1 MKHIPA
7 PLTEAMN
14 VLEQGGKEG
23 WLVGGCVRDSLM
35 GKIPHDWDV
44 TTSASPMEMISLF
57 SGYRLIETGL
67 KHGTVTVVISGEQ
80 IEITTFRIDGE
91 YRDNRRP
98 SSVSFTSDISEDLS
112 RRDFTV
118 NAMAYSP
125 TRGLCDL
132 FGGREDLEKKLIRC
146 VGDPDKRFGEDGLRI
161 LRALRFASV
170 LDFSI
175 HKDTAESVH
184 RNRELL
190 LNISAERIFSEFTKL
205 LCGPGAAR
213 ILREY
218 PDVIGVFIPEVLPC
232 VGFDQH
238 TPWHNRDVW
247 EHTVTALESVPSD
260 PIMRLSMF
268 FHDLGKP
275 ESQTMDGSVAHY
287 RGHPEKSAKI
297 ADTALDRLRSDNFT
311 RKTVRTVVSAHE
323 TVVKM
328 KADKKEVKKMLRRF
342 GVEISKMLILSA
354 KADYAAKVH
363 VPGQAENFRAIE
375 ELMAEILARGE
386 CFDLSGLAAD
396 GKTLIASGIP
406 RGKELGNIL
415 DTLLTE
421 VIEETL
427 ENERDALISRALEI
441 SAANIPAKN

>member
-14 VLEQGGKEG
+14 VLEHGGFEG

-57 SGYRLIETGL
+57 SDYKLIETGL

-125 TRGLCDL
+125 LRGLCDL
-132 FGGREDLEKKLIRC
+132 FGGQEDLEAKLIRC
-146 VGDPDKRFGEDGLRI
+146 VGEPDKRFGEDGLRI
-161 LRALRFASV
+161 LRALRFASA

-175 HKDTAESVH
+175 HEDTAESVH
-184 RNRELL
+184 RNKELL
-190 LNISAERIFSEFTKL
+190 RNISAERIFSEFTKL
-205 LCGPGAAR
+205 LCGKGAAR

-218 PDVIGVFIPEVLPC
+218 PDVIGVFVPEVLPC
-232 VGFDQH
+232 VGFDQR

-247 EHTVTALESVPSD
+247 EHTVTALISVPAD
-260 PIMRLSMF
+260 PVMRLSMF

-275 ESQTMDGSVAHY
+275 ACQTFDGEIAHY
-287 RGHPEKSAKI
+287 RGHPDESAKI
-297 ADTALDRLRSDNFT
+297 ADTVLDRLRSDNFT

-328 KADKKEVKKMLRRF
+328 KADKKEVRNMLRRF
-342 GVEISKMLILSA
+342 GVENSRRLILSA
-354 KADYAAKVH
+354 RADYAAKAPVQ
-363 VPGQAENFRAIE
+363 GQEENFRVIE
-375 ELMAEILARGE
+375 GILDGILARDE
-386 CFDLSGLAAD
+386 CFDLSHLAVD
-396 GKTLIASGIP
+396 GKTLLAAGIP

-415 DTLLTE
+415 DTLLAE
-421 VIEETL
+421 VIDEKL
-427 ENERDALISRALEI
+427 ENKHDVLVSRALEL
-441 SAANIPAKN
+441 SASGTASKN

>member
-1 MKHIPA
+1 MKIPA
-7 PLTEAMN
+7 PLTEAIG
-14 VLEQGGKEG
+14 VLERGGKEG

-35 GKIPHDWDV
+35 GKTPHDWDV
-44 TTSASPMEMISLF
+44 TTSASPDEMISLF

-98 SSVSFTSDISEDLS
+98 CSVLFTSDISEDLS

-125 TRGLCDL
+125 LRGLCDL
-132 FGGREDLEKKLIRC
+132 FGGRDDLEKKLIRC

-170 LDFSI
+170 LDFEI
-175 HKDTAESVH
+175 HCDTAESVH

-190 LNISAERIFSEFTKL
+190 LNISAERIFSEFSKL
-205 LCGPGAAR
+205 LCGKGAAR

-218 PDVIGVFIPEVLPC
+218 PDVIGVFVPEVLPC

-238 TPWHNRDVW
+238 TPWHDRDVW
-247 EHTVTALESVPSD
+247 EHTVASIEAVPAE

-275 ESQTMDGSVAHY
+275 TCQTREGNLAHY
-287 RGHPEKSAKI
+287 RGHPEESAKI
-297 ADTALDRLRSDNFT
+297 ADSALDRLRSDNFT

-328 KADKKEVKKMLRRF
+328 KADPKEVKRMLRRF
-342 GVEISKMLILSA
+342 GVENSRRLILSA
-354 KADYAAKVH
+354 KADCAAKAPL
-363 VPGQAENFRAIE
+363 PGQAENFLAIE
-375 ELMAEILARGE
+375 EIMADILARGE

-396 GKTLIASGIP
+396 GKMLLSAGVP
-406 RGKELGNIL
+406 KGKELGNIL
-415 DTLLTE
+415 DRLLSE
-421 VIEETL
+421 VIDGTL
-427 ENERDALISRALEI
+427 ENESDRLVSRALEL
-441 SAANIPAKN
+441 SAQNQIKD

>member
-1 MKHIPA
+1 MKNIPA
-7 PLTEAMN
+7 PLTEAMS
-14 VLEQGGKEG
+14 VLEHGGKEG

-44 TTSASPMEMISLF
+44 TTSASPTEMLSLF
-57 SGYRLIETGL
+57 SGYKLIETGL

-132 FGGREDLEKKLIRC
+132 FGGQEDLEAKLIRC
-146 VGDPDKRFGEDGLRI
+146 VGDPDKRFNEDGLRI

-175 HKDTAESVH
+175 HPATAESVH

-190 LNISAERIFSEFTKL
+190 LNISAERIFSEFAKL
-205 LCGPGAAR
+205 ICGKGAAR

-218 PDVIGVFIPEVLPC
+218 PDVIGVFVPEVLPC
-232 VGFDQH
+232 VGFDQR

-247 EHTVTALESVPSD
+247 EHTIVALEAVPPE

-275 ESQTMDGSVAHY
+275 ASQTWDGTVAHY
-287 RGHPEKSAKI
+287 RGHPDVSAKI
-297 ADTALDRLRSDNFT
+297 ADAALDRLRADNFT
-311 RKTVRTVVSAHE
+311 RKTVKTVVAAHE

-328 KADKKEVKKMLRRF
+328 KPDVKSVKRMLRRY
-342 GVEISKMLILSA
+342 GVENSRRLILSA
-354 KADYAAKVH
+354 KADFAAKAFVQ
-363 VPGQAENFRAIE
+363 GQEDIFLSIEN
-375 ELMAEILARGE
+375 MMNEILARGE
-386 CFDLSGLAAD
+386 CFDLSGLAVD
-396 GKTLIASGIP
+396 GKELISAGIP

-415 DTLLTE
+415 DRLLSE
-421 VIEETL
+421 VIDESL
-427 ENERDALISRALEI
+427 KNEKDQLISRALEL
-441 SAANIPAKN
+441 SAHSN

>member
-125 TRGLCDL
+125 TSGLCDL

-218 PDVIGVFIPEVLPC
+218 PDVIGVFIPEVLLC

-247 EHTVTALESVPSD
+247 EHTVTALESVPAD

-275 ESQTMDGSVAHY
+275 ESQTLDGSVAHY

-297 ADTALDRLRSDNFT
+297 ADTVLDRLRSDNFT

-363 VPGQAENFRAIE
+363 VR
-375 ELMAEILARGE
+375 
-386 CFDLSGLAAD
+386 
-396 GKTLIASGIP
+396 K
-406 RGKELGNIL
+406 
-415 DTLLTE
+415 
-421 VIEETL
+421 
-427 ENERDALISRALEI
+427 
-441 SAANIPAKN
+441 ANN